1 MKILGTRLLSCCCN
15 VEEQHVTQ
23 PTRLYT
29 FVGMRVTTYGGQLL
43 CIKWWSVS
51 TLLRNGGISP
61 EVGVFGWKKSF
72 GIFSLIS
79 FSSYGGRFLYS
90 VGGSGVVCD
99 DSAGAH
105 VYGGVLNG
113 VLFAPSTASFCALQ
127 PNDLI
132 TFGWA
137 AWRRPSRRRYRAARC
152 WCGVAVDKSG
162 DDDYCVA
169 VVVVPCLIT
178 RYLSSSLS
186 SLLIAWF
193 MDCYCASML

>member
-1 MKILGTRLLSCCCN
+1 
-15 VEEQHVTQ
+15 
-23 PTRLYT
+23 
-29 FVGMRVTTYGGQLL
+29 
-43 CIKWWSVS
+43 VS

-113 VLFAPSTASFCALQ
+113 VLFAPSTAFLRVATQRSHYVRLSCMAAAVSPALSRGTV
-127 PNDLI
+127 LM
-132 TFGWA
+132 
-137 AWRRPSRRRYRAARC
+137 RRRGR
-152 WCGVAVDKSG
+152 
-162 DDDYCVA
+162 
-169 VVVVPCLIT
+169 
-178 RYLSSSLS
+178 
-186 SLLIAWF
+186 
-193 MDCYCASML
+193 